1 MKHLFVTALTA
12 TLSLTAGQALAQTTP
27 TTPPAA
33 TDTAATDTA
42 ATPAITPPEGYVEGD
57 VVLTSENLE
66 GATVYDA
73 NGDDIGEVHGLVFAN
88 GTTSLM
94 EGDAAATA
102 PDAMTPDASKA
113 TDAADTTATTGA
125 DSTAV
130 TTTTDPASNDAASTT
145 VTATDDA
152 ATDSAASTTA
162 TDDAAT
168 DSAAST
174 DTAAAPAPATTAA
187 VSGDTATADA
197 AAISHAIIDVGG
209 FLGMGEHSVA
219 VPIDDLVIYQ
229 KDDDIRIYLPWTREQ
244 LEALPEFDENDPA
257 SVTQ

>member
-33 TDTAATDTA
+33 TDTAATDTT

-57 VVLTSENLE
+57 VVLTSDNLE

-145 VTATDDA
+145 V
-152 ATDSAASTTA
+152 TA